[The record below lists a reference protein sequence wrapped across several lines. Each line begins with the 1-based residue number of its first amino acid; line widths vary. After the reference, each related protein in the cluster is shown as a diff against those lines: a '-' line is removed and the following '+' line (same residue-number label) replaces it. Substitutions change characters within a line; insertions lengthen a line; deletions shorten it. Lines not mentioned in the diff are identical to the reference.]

1 MRNENYI
8 PFPTEEEKNDSI
20 HKIVT
25 DGVQPPCS
33 LGSAVL
39 RLTGEISV
47 RDLFFGVGDCLFLA
61 FLAAALFWSGVFLSA
76 RQTEALLPVLMFFA
90 SPFLYALLHLLTVWK
105 EIMSGMY
112 ERLMTC
118 RLSLRQMTILRMM
131 VFGGI
136 SVLVST
142 LLNAGL
148 WFVLSDACKGAYTY
162 LRMMGISFS
171 GLFLFAWTELV
182 AEWKWRLPA
191 SCTAAPLLWGILGV
205 SSFFWQER
213 IRTVLLTVPT
223 AVFVMTAGIFAAL
236 YLGTLKRYYFDSKEG
251 ALSHAFS

>member
-1 MRNENYI
+1 MMNEKYI

-20 HKIVT
+20 QKIVT

-33 LGSAVL
+33 LGSAVM
-39 RLTGEISV
+39 RLIREISV
-47 RDLFFGVGDCLFLA
+47 RELFFGVGDCVFLA
-61 FLAAALFWSGVFLSA
+61 FLAAALLWSAVFASA
-76 RQTEALLPVLMFFA
+76 GQTEAILPMLMFFA

-105 EIMSGMY
+105 EIMAGTY

-118 RLSLRQMTILRMM
+118 RLSLRQMTILRML

-136 SVLVST
+136 SVLAST

-148 WFVLSDACKGAYTY
+148 WFILSDECKGAYTY
-162 LRMMGISFS
+162 LRMTGISFS
-171 GLFLFAWTELV
+171 GLFLFAWMELM

-191 SCTAAPLLWGILGV
+191 SCTVAPLLWGVLGIL
-205 SSFFWQER
+205 SFLWQEH
-213 IRTVLLTVPT
+213 IRTVLFAVPT
-223 AVFVMTAGIFAAL
+223 AVFVMIACTFAVL
-236 YLGTLKRYYFDSKEG
+236 YFGTLKRYYFDSKEG